1 MRTLTR
7 LYRTGILSLTL
18 IAPFAMAPSAQ
29 PADDDHRQETRRY
42 HDARHNDDHEW
53 NDRENRAYDKWLK
66 EKHHAKREF
75 AKLKAKEQ
83 REYWKWR
90 HEHPDREG

>member
-1 MRTLTR
+1 MTT
-7 LYRTGILSLTL
+7 TSGI
-18 IAPFAMAPSAQ
+18 
-29 PADDDHRQETRRY
+29 
-42 HDARHNDDHEW
+42 
-53 NDRENRAYDKWLK
+53 DRENRAYDKWLK